1 MIPLLLMN
9 LLAYSQIE
17 LKPITIIKNDTL
29 YFSFTEWQFREVIKK
44 KLKLSFLEKENITIN
59 ERLKLTQRKFKNL
72 EEINRLLNSDLEAL
86 KSLLIVKDEIISNN
100 SKIADNT
107 LKIVKKQ
114 NKILKITGVVL
125 VVLFLVK

>member
-1 MIPLLLMN
+1 LIPLLLMN